1 MNFRS
6 IMKRLSILLLM
17 VVISFTSFAQD
28 QDFEF
33 YYISHDRTT
42 PVDILCDR
50 LEYVY
55 ENALND
61 ESSAVIFF
69 FPNYD
74 EHIEVRIN
82 LDNDNRND
90 FRLLIRELREKDAH
104 ENYAYHDYEAIVNL
118 INKYD
123 FIDEDGNYQYS
134 SVLFCWYITPYF
146 WDWGCNES
154 LIAKLY
160 FTLELDKYKG
170 YVSTQIWHARDDG
183 LQVDRDR
190 PFGNKNLCRQM
201 NFVMMPY

>member
-1 MNFRS
+1 
-6 IMKRLSILLLM
+6 MKRLSILLLM
-17 VVISFTSFAQD
+17 VVISFTAFAQK

-55 ENALND
+55 ENALSD
-61 ESSAVIFF
+61 ESCAVIFY

-82 LDNDNRND
+82 LEDDNRDD
-90 FRLLIRELREKDAH
+90 FNLIMQELREKNAH

-134 SVLFCWYITPYF
+134 SVLFCWYVTPYF
-146 WDWGCNES
+146 WNWECNEK

-160 FTLELDKYKG
+160 FTLELDKYKDN
-170 YVSTQIWHARDDG
+170 VSTEIWHARDDG
-183 LQVDRDR
+183 LQVDRHK

-201 NFVMMPY
+201 NFVLMPY